1 MSLLA
6 NSTRYSPA
14 ADHRLTL
21 DADLNLTRVIMLRD
35 SVQAP
40 ASTAQGSPQRYVKR
54 SDSEIQRN
62 YDAAVGP
69 PEKKGLAGPPSAP
82 PAPAASLPRP
92 ASPALPT
99 PPPTGGFRRL
109 PALCLDRSYLAG
121 SPLCRE
127 LAAQLQSRVWH

>member
-1 MSLLA
+1 V
-6 NSTRYSPA
+6 
-14 ADHRLTL
+14 
-21 DADLNLTRVIMLRD
+21 NLMTGLILRAP
-35 SVQAP
+35 VQAP

-69 PEKKGLAGPPSAP
+69 PDKKGTAGAPSAP

-99 PPPTGGFRRL
+99 PPPTG
-109 PALCLDRSYLAG
+109 DS
-121 SPLCRE
+121 
-127 LAAQLQSRVWH
+127 